1 MKSFRK
7 SQTFKKKKGKEKRRG
22 KKKRDWVEM
31 IWKKESFFK
40 VRKNKS
46 LELKMKDS
54 DAKIIFNNRGFWSIF
69 SNLNN
74 RNEKKG
80 KKKSKN

>member
-1 MKSFRK
+1 MF
-7 SQTFKKKKGKEKRRG
+7 
-22 KKKRDWVEM
+22 
-31 IWKKESFFK
+31 WKKDSFFK
-40 VRKNKS
+40 VRKSKS

-74 RNEKKG
+74 RNEKKE
-80 KKKSKN
+80 KRNQRMESKTIIIIHI